1 MTHDTTHSQVFHA
14 DGRTLVALDWSFS
27 AVHATFDGSAVARW
41 ADMGV
46 FLDSLDSPHK
56 IVAES
61 SFESWDPARR
71 LAMIDR
77 LRAAGHE
84 LYVFRPKYTAR
95 LRAQLPDMEKTD
107 ENDARL
113 IYMIATNGKHHLTSA
128 SDDLHKGHVKWLE
141 SELIRLAKEASR
153 AALANSTTPP
163 LPKLPEHDSVF
174 VSTFLSNMLVLY
186 PLLGIDSFTP
196 PTVRGGAGSDPD
208 PIKLHASLGGE
219 IIASGLY
226 AEDGFVLLAGSRIKK
241 ESTESLHG
249 PAKRQRQVLKDNEQL
264 ADFSDEYWELL
275 SNVELPTSSTAAQ
288 LVYGRSASGPES
300 WRTTDGVR
308 LRDLI

>member
-1 MTHDTTHSQVFHA
+1 MILSLCIMA
-14 DGRTLVALDWSFS
+14 DAAVHLVLRDADPTGIVYATRDNWTGRAVALPVGDFEQLRHLFAGIGVYVLQGVVEGEDDLPIIYVGESERISGRLTPSHGQFKNDS
-27 AVHATFDGSAVARW
+27 AVWHRVV
-41 ADMGV
+41 V
-46 FLDSLDSPHK
+46 F
-56 IVAES
+56 
-61 SFESWDPARR
+61 
-71 LAMIDR
+71 
-77 LRAAGHE
+77 
-84 LYVFRPKYTAR
+84 
-95 LRAQLPDMEKTD
+95 
-107 ENDARL
+107 
-113 IYMIATNGKHHLTSA
+113 TST

-153 AALANSTTPP
+153 AALANSVTPP

-226 AEDGFVLLAGSRIKK
+226 AEDGFVLLAGSKIKK

-264 ADFSDEYWELL
+264 ADFSNEYWELL

-308 LRDLI
+308 LKDLVV